1 VAEHKVTFCRICEAS
16 CGLIAEVDGERVL
29 RLAPDPDHVLS
40 RGFACVKGTR
50 YVDVHGSPD
59 RLRTPLK
66 RIGDQFVPISWP
78 QALAEI
84 GAKVRAL
91 RAQHGD
97 DSVGMYVGNPAALS
111 PLHLVFSGAFAQGLR
126 SRHLYTSGSQDCNN
140 KFVASEELFGSP
152 LLQPIPDLDRLRCF
166 IVIGSNP
173 AVSQFTFVHAPRL
186 MERLKARERDGARIF
201 FVNPRRTESARELGE
216 QMFIR
221 PGSDLFMLLA
231 FARELFVSGH
241 VRPEFAKYAD
251 GVDALREAVM
261 PWSPERVAPST
272 GIAPDAL
279 RSLVSTYV
287 AADGAAIF
295 AGTGVNQGPYGTLA
309 VWLVHAIQ
317 LLSGNLD
324 RAGGTIVTRTMQ
336 RAARIG
342 YPSGDAIEHR
352 YSRFGN
358 QRSVMDSLPAGIMP
372 DEILTPGPGQLRALI
387 VSAGNPLLS
396 CPNSARMEEALR
408 ALELVVSIDLFRNE
422 TGNHAHYL
430 LPATSFL
437 ERSDIPLGMGG
448 YQPEPYGQ
456 FAEPVVAPLGEAKD
470 EWWIFTELARACAT
484 PLRNSAPFQ
493 WYLEQSTRAHSVL
506 PKLLRF
512 APSWAA
518 AASARLH
525 GTSLRALREHR
536 HGVALPAHRHG
547 SFLKRGVLTKTKKVQ
562 LAPPRFMAA
571 LAQVEAPQTAGTSLT
586 LVTKRERTSHNSW
599 MHNVERFVSG
609 TRATNYLY
617 MHPDDAVARALV
629 DGAMCEV
636 RSASGAV
643 RVPVKISDELLP
655 GTVALPHGWGHAA
668 ADGLRVAK
676 RTTGANANVLSA
688 DGASSLEPLSGMA
701 RLTAIPVEVTAV
713 TVDTSSTPAAK

>member
-1 VAEHKVTFCRICEAS
+1 MVERKVTFCRICEAS
-16 CGLIAEVDGERVL
+16 CGLIAEVEGTRVL
-29 RLAPDPDHVLS
+29 RLLPDPDHVLS

-66 RIGDQFVPISWP
+66 RVGSAFVPISWP
-78 QALAEI
+78 DALSEI
-84 GAKVRAL
+84 GEKVRAL
-91 RAQHGD
+91 RATYGD

-186 MERLKARERDGARIF
+186 VERLKARERAGARIF
-201 FVNPRRTESARELGE
+201 FVNPRRTESVREVGE
-216 QMFIR
+216 QLFIR

-231 FARELFVSGH
+231 FARELFVGGH
-241 VRPEFAKYAD
+241 VRADCAKYAD
-251 GVDALREAVM
+251 GVAALREAVM
-261 PWSPERVAPST
+261 PWSPERVAPIT
-272 GIAPDAL
+272 GIEPDAL
-279 RSLVSTYV
+279 RNLIAAYL

-295 AGTGVNQGPYGTLA
+295 AGTGVNQGPHGTLSL
-309 VWLVHAIQ
+309 WLVHAIQ

-324 RAGGTIVTRTMQ
+324 RSGGTIVTRTMQ

-352 YSRFGN
+352 YSRFGG
-358 QRSVMDSLPAGIMP
+358 QRSVMDSLPAGVLP
-372 DEILTPGPGQLRALI
+372 DEVLTPGPGQLRALI

-396 CPNSARMEEALR
+396 CPNSTRMEQALR

-456 FAEPVVAPLGEAKD
+456 YAEPVVPALDEAKD
-470 EWWIFTELARACAT
+470 EWWIFTELARAAGT
-484 PLRNSAPFQ
+484 PLRDSPTFQ
-493 WYLEQSTRAHSVL
+493 WFVEQSTRADARL
-506 PKLLRF
+506 PKALRF

-518 AASARLH
+518 AASAWLH
-525 GTSLRALREHR
+525 GTSWRALRDNP
-536 HGVALPAHRHG
+536 HGVRLPSHGHG
-547 SFLKRGVLTKTKKVQ
+547 SFLKRGVLTKSKKVQ
-562 LAPPRFMAA
+562 LAPPRFLAA
-571 LAQVEAPQTAGTSLT
+571 LAALRDTSSQARSGLT

-609 TRATNYLY
+609 PRSTNYLY
-617 MHPDDAVARALV
+617 MHPQDAAARALA
-629 DGAMCEV
+629 DGALCEV
-636 RSASGAV
+636 SSASGTL
-643 RVPVKISDELLP
+643 RVPVKLSEELLP

-668 ADGLRVAK
+668 AEGLRVAK
-676 RTTGANANVLSA
+676 QTTGVNANVLSA
-688 DGASSLEPLSGMA
+688 DGAAALEPLSGMA
-701 RLTAIPVEVTAV
+701 RLTAIAVEVTA
-713 TVDTSSTPAAK
+713 AAAEVAPSAR